1 MITCPECHQS
11 NPADNRFC
19 QYCGFSLFVACP
31 HCDAAVSLGEKQC
44 GACGGWLTP
53 TLMALV
59 LEGDAERFVGAEY
72 LDTQGRYLLSPQ
84 PEQKEQVLVGLE
96 VLDQS
101 PDELSYLEQVL
112 EQEAES
118 LQKLAATDKEGLANP
133 MLWVQM
139 GIPAIARHY
148 LSLQDGF
155 GGFPLLQDAWMSADH
170 QIIVLENRTH
180 LTHFTEYLGA
190 QPAVYEQVLQW
201 MFQMAKMWRELA
213 PIHCCQTLL
222 RLDNLYIDEDDNVV
236 VQKLIEGDPEQAS
249 ALTELTSLW
258 QILFE
263 LIDQKE
269 YEPLNGIL
277 EKTKSQE
284 ITSASALLQ
293 ALKGLAGDTD
303 TGVTTT
309 IQSPELTI
317 SEADDWETRS
327 EFQDDNP
334 EDMAVDDDATTQSLD
349 SLKYSSEVDELPT
362 VVLPMHLLNLE
373 DAGLSDIGSQRDHN
387 EDYFGIRTYVE
398 KQENLL
404 GKQLQGRGLYIVC
417 DGMGGHAA
425 GEVASALSV
434 ETLQA
439 HLEKN
444 WQDGLPDEDTIKE
457 AIWKTN
463 QTVYDINLKNARSGS
478 GRMGTTLVMVLVQNN
493 RAAIAH
499 VGDSRIYRISR
510 KWHLEQL
517 TVDHEVGQREIQKGV
532 DPEIAYARPDAY
544 QLTQAIGPRDNNFVI
559 PDVTYID
566 INEDSLFLLC
576 SDGLSD
582 NELLEQSWEKCLLPL
597 LSSRANLDEGVK
609 ELIELANQ
617 HNGHDNITAVL
628 VRVKVRPNLG
638 IQIV

>member
-1 MITCPECHQS
+1 MIACPECHQS

-19 QYCGFSLFVACP
+19 QHCGFALFMDCP
-31 HCDAAVSLGEKQC
+31 HCEAEVSLGEKQC
-44 GACGGWLTP
+44 TECGGWLMP

-59 LEGDAERFVGAEY
+59 LEGDAASLVGAEY
-72 LDTQGRYLLSPQ
+72 LDIQERYLLSPQ
-84 PEQKEQVLVGLE
+84 PEQKAQVLAGMGV
-96 VLDQS
+96 VDRS
-101 PDELSYLEQVL
+101 PDEPSYLEQVL

-118 LQKLAATDKEGLANP
+118 LQKLAATDKESLANP
-133 MLWVQM
+133 MLWLQM
-139 GIPAIARHY
+139 GLPAIARHY
-148 LSLQDGF
+148 LSLQDTF
-155 GGFPLLQDAWMSADH
+155 DGFPPLQDAWMSADH
-170 QIIVLENRTH
+170 QIIVLENRSHLTH
-180 LTHFTEYLGA
+180 LTEYLES
-190 QPAVYEQVLQW
+190 QPFVYDQVLQW

-213 PIHCCQTLL
+213 PIHCCKTLL
-222 RLDNLYIDEDDNVV
+222 RLDNLYLDEDDNVV

-249 ALTELTSLW
+249 SLTELTSLW

-263 LIDQKE
+263 LIGQEE
-269 YEPLNGIL
+269 YEPMNDIF
-277 EKTKSQE
+277 EKTKSAE

-293 ALKGLAGDTD
+293 ALKELAGDAA
-303 TGVTTT
+303 GVTTT
-309 IQSPELTI
+309 IQSPALSIPEV
-317 SEADDWETRS
+317 DDWENRP
-327 EFQDDNP
+327 EFQDDDSEEP
-334 EDMAVDDDATTQSLD
+334 VVDYDATTQSLD
-349 SLKYSSEVDELPT
+349 SIKYSSEVDELPT

-387 EDYFGIRTYVE
+387 EDYFGIRTNIE

-425 GEVASALSV
+425 GEVASAISV
-434 ETLQA
+434 ETLQNYFQK
-439 HLEKN
+439 H
-444 WQDGLPDEDTIKE
+444 WQDSLPDEDTIKE
-457 AIWKTN
+457 AILQTN
-463 QTVYDINLKNARSGS
+463 QMVYDINLKNARSGS

-499 VGDSRIYRISR
+499 VGDSRIYKMSR
-510 KWHLEQL
+510 KWNLEQL

-532 DPEIAYARPDAY
+532 DPEVAYARPDAY

-559 PDVTYID
+559 PDIAYID

-582 NELLEQSWEKCLLPL
+582 NDLLERSWEKCLLPL

-609 ELIELANQ
+609 DLIELANQ
-617 HNGHDNITAVL
+617 QNGHDNITAVL

-638 IQIV
+638 IEIVR